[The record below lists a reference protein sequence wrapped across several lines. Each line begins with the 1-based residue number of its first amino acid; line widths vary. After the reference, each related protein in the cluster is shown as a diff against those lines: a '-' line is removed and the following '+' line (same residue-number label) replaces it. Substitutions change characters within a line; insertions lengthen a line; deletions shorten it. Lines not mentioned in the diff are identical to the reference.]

1 MKISRITTTLVYA
14 NWRNFTFIQVFTDE
28 GLIGLGEATIRSREH
43 AVAAAVDDMARALIG
58 QDPRQIQQHW
68 QMLYRDFHK
77 RGGVILMAAI
87 SGLEIALWDIIGQS
101 LGVPIYQLFGG
112 AVRQQIPV
120 YNNGWFE
127 NLSGIDDLAQA
138 AQQAV
143 AAGFKALKWNPFHG
157 ADGWLPA
164 EKIPQTI
171 EEVRSVRQAAG
182 PQVELLLEAHGLFT
196 PSGALRMAEE
206 LAQFR
211 PFWLEEPVPPE
222 DESALA
228 YVRQRSPI
236 PIAAGERLYGKYEF
250 SRLIEARA
258 VDFIQ
263 PDVTYAGGLWETRL
277 IAAMA
282 EARYLG
288 FAPHNSG
295 SPVSTAATLHLA
307 ACTPNFVILELPT
320 NDVPWRAELVS
331 PVIEAPQD
339 GCLPLPS
346 RPGLGVTLNE
356 AAALQHPFQNP
367 DTAALSK
374 TLTPEIERLSARL
387 GRSTKDKR

>member
-1 MKISRITTTLVYA
+1 MKITKITTTLVYA
-14 NWRNFTFIQVFTDE
+14 NWRNFTFVQVFTDE

-43 AVAAAVDDMARALIG
+43 AVAAAVEDMSRVLIG
-58 QDPRQIQQHW
+58 QDPRQIQYHW
-68 QMLYRDFHK
+68 QTLYRDFHK

-87 SGLEIALWDIIGQS
+87 SGLEIALWDILGQA
-101 LGVPIYQLFGG
+101 LGVPIYQLLGG
-112 AVRQQIPV
+112 VIRQQVPV

-127 NLSGIDDLAQA
+127 NKIGIEALTHAAQA
-138 AQQAV
+138 AV

-164 EKIPQTI
+164 EKIPQTV
-171 EEVRSVRQAAG
+171 EEVRAVRQAVG
-182 PQVELLLEAHGLFT
+182 PQVDLLLEAHGLFT

-206 LAQFR
+206 LAPFR

-222 DESALA
+222 DETAMA

-236 PIAAGERLYGKYEF
+236 PIASGERLYGKYEF

-258 VDFIQ
+258 VDFVQ

-282 EARYLG
+282 EARYMG

-331 PVIEAPQD
+331 PPIEGPEN
-339 GCLPLPS
+339 GFLPIPD

-356 AAALQHPFQNP
+356 KIAQQHPFQNP
-367 DTAALSK
+367 DPASLSQA
-374 TLTPEIERLSARL
+374 LTPEIERLGTRL
-387 GRSTKDKR
+387 GRIPKDKR